1 MFFFTNSSCVDF
13 IINTIST
20 SLDFLHL
27 CKIIIIIIFCKLVYV
42 GYTLFNVISQNIVR
56 SNLMS
61 EIVCR
66 DVNRIQIVRA

>member
-1 MFFFTNSSCVDF
+1 
-13 IINTIST
+13 
-20 SLDFLHL
+20 L